1 VEVPIASLVLFAG
14 EGRLCP
20 QGDKKV
26 RRRSSE
32 RPYHRPKARRLQ
44 RDVQLTGP
52 LAVGQPSSLE
62 SALEML
68 LVEDLREV
76 EDGAAM
82 AAAAGRADRL
92 SWVCLR
98 A

>member
-1 VEVPIASLVLFAG
+1 MEVPVASLVLFAR

-32 RPYHRPKARRLQ
+32 RPYHRTKARRLQ

-52 LAVGQPSSLE
+52 LA
-62 SALEML
+62 
-68 LVEDLREV
+68 
-76 EDGAAM
+76 
-82 AAAAGRADRL
+82 AGERL
-92 SWVCLR
+92 SLGSWRCP
-98 A
+98 